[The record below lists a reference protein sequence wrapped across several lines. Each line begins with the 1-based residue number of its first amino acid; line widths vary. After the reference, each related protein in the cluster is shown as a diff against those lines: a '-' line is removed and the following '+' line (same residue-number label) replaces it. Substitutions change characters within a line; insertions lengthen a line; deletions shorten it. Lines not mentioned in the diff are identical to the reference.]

1 MEVSLASRHVVF
13 HSLPASQEHIREGSV
28 MPEEQKQPE
37 PIKQMS
43 GPFTPD
49 NLGPTAVMALVAITG
64 GLLAFYRKWKEGD
77 VRAFNIVELIGEL
90 AVSGGAGLV
99 AYWMFKGFGVNE
111 YLTAAGVGIIGHMG
125 SRAIFMAE
133 QAVEKVVTKKTDEA

>member
-1 MEVSLASRHVVF
+1 MTEEAKVSEVKTEVVQINKA
-13 HSLPASQEHIREGSV
+13 PAGPFSQEN
-28 MPEEQKQPE
+28 
-37 PIKQMS
+37 
-43 GPFTPD
+43 F
-49 NLGPTAVMALVAITG
+49 GPTVIMAMVAIVG
-64 GLLAFYRKWKEGD
+64 GGLAFYRKWKEGH
-77 VRAFNIVELIGEL
+77 VRAFNFVELIGEL

-133 QAVEKVVTKKTDEA
+133 QAVEKIVEKKAQQ